1 MKLETMKLA
10 AELENEFLK
19 KTGTGFQVS
28 IFLCGG
34 GGKQES
40 ELRRAIGTR
49 IIERTSKYAYAVHY
63 VKDKNLFHNVSP
75 HSANR
80 YFLCLDLEDFFP
92 SISDG
97 RVANIFRLT
106 GYSWRASYFLSLL
119 CTCDGGLPQGAV
131 TSPALSNLAAAKLDR
146 RIAGFTSRRNIV
158 FTRYADDITLSSN
171 NPAAL
176 CKALPTVMRIIRNE
190 RFKVNTEKTKMVG
203 PRRRCKITGL
213 TKNTD
218 EPQFGIGKWKKR
230 QMRAIMHNL
239 LVKGKT
245 DRKYDSAES
254 ILGWLSFL
262 KGVDKISYEQMNRTW
277 EALLAKSNP
286 PPPAN

>member
-1 MKLETMKLA
+1 MQGIESITGLGS
-10 AELENEFLK
+10 AECPR
-19 KTGTGFQVS
+19 Q
-28 IFLCGG
+28 
-34 GGKQES
+34 
-40 ELRRAIGTR
+40 ADP
-49 IIERTSKYAYAVHY
+49 YAVRNGLCEEQ
-63 VKDKNLFHNVSP
+63 NLFHNVSP

-92 SISDG
+92 SISGG
-97 RVANIFRLT
+97 RVANIFRLI

-146 RIAGFTSRRNIV
+146 PIAGFTSRRNIV

-176 CKALPTVMRIIRNE
+176 SRALPTVMRIIQNE
-190 RFKVNTEKTKMVG
+190 RFKVNEEKTKFVG

-213 TKNTD
+213 IKNTD
-218 EPQFGIGKWKKR
+218 EPRFGIGKWKKR

-245 DRKYDSAES
+245 DQKYDSVES

-277 EALLAKSNP
+277 EVLLAKSNP
-286 PPPAN
+286 PPAI